1 MLHLKVGCDSF
12 RKECFMLTVARH
24 FYATFTQYMPYF
36 CKNKKHKFGWCGQL
50 PCCQTVFAFWKTNML
65 FVKSVF
71 NFFIIILRQNLFTAK
86 LKIPNS
92 SRRSWNNPF
101 FLKSRKLRIKRNKM
115 QNDKLLLL
123 FNVNYL
129 Q

>member
-50 PCCQTVFAFWKTNML
+50 PCCQTVFAFWKTNMS

-71 NFFIIILRQNLFTAK
+71 NFFYYYFKAEFIYCKTENTQ
-86 LKIPNS
+86 
-92 SRRSWNNPF
+92 
-101 FLKSRKLRIKRNKM
+101 
-115 QNDKLLLL
+115 
-123 FNVNYL
+123 
-129 Q
+129 